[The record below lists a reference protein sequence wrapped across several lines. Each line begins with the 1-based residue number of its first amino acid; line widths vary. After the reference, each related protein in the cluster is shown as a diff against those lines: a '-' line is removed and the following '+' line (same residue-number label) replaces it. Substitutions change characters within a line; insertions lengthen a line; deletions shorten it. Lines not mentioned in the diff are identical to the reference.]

1 MGASEKEK
9 SREEIRDLQQ
19 DAEKM
24 QNFLPEKEECN
35 FKSFEGM
42 WGTLMIQNREVSLT
56 YQKAVLSFNDT

>member
-24 QNFLPEKEECN
+24 QNFLPEKEE
-35 FKSFEGM
+35 
-42 WGTLMIQNREVSLT
+42 
-56 YQKAVLSFNDT
+56 